1 MQLCHMIYIA
11 TFVFNTVMNMLS
23 RDIISKV
30 PIDKI
35 SSAFH
40 KNSLCSLIT
49 AHSILYTLN

>member
-30 PIDKI
+30 LIDKI

-40 KNSLCSLIT
+40 KNGP
-49 AHSILYTLN
+49 A